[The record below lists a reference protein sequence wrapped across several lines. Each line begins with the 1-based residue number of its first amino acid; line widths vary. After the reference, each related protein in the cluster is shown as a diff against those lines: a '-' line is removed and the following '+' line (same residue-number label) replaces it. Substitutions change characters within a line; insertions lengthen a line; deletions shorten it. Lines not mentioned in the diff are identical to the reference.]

1 MAVPTAPG
9 VQLAGTWRW
18 APAGLAMLGATAAYL
33 AMTGYVWR
41 RRSGPAGPAL
51 ALVLLATLL
60 WTAAYA
66 AELGTGDLAA
76 RETWGD
82 LKYVGICLLPPA
94 WFAFAAQFSGRRHW
108 LRRRNLVLL
117 AIEPVVVLALL
128 ALPATHDLIRYLPPE
143 AAAEPAP
150 VARPGPL
157 FWAHLAYTD
166 LVLWASAGVFV
177 VALLRATRAWRRA
190 SLLLVASLIVPW
202 VLNLLYNV
210 DAGPFG
216 QLDLSPFAFLVSAVV
231 VVWGLFRFRLLDIT
245 PIARSLVFE
254 TITDGVIVLDP
265 LRRVV
270 DANPAAEGILGALLA
285 EAVGRPLATLLPAPA
300 GDLVTVGRG
309 GSSREFEQALVPIPD
324 RSGPPLGWLVV
335 LRDVTRRR
343 RTVDRLRRVD
353 RQRRELLRRL
363 VTARE
368 EERRQ
373 LAGDIQDDAVQA
385 LAAVA
390 GQLRRL
396 APGVR
401 DPGQAELLASLRA
414 TVTEGIGRLRQ
425 LVLELQPPLLE
436 ELGLAAALS
445 QHAARAGQEGG
456 FTVQVTDHLEGELPA
471 ELRTT
476 AYRIAQ
482 EALANVRSH
491 AHAERVAIRLEDAD
505 GGLLLRITDD
515 GAGFLPSVAG
525 SRPGRLGLLSMREQA
540 EMAGG
545 WCRVAS
551 APGMGTTVEVW
562 LPLPTFTPP
571 PRQEPEAGPGPE
583 RSVEPGPRSQRK
595 GEPAHDLGPAPGP
608 GSVSR

>member
-1 MAVPTAPG
+1 VAVPTAPG

-18 APAGLAMLGATAAYL
+18 APAGLAMLGATAAFL

-76 RETWGD
+76 REAWGD

-270 DANPAAEGILGALLA
+270 DANPAAEGILGARLA

-373 LAGDIQDDAVQA
+373 LAGDIQDDAIQA

-396 APGVR
+396 ASGVR
-401 DPGQAELLASLRA
+401 DPGQAEVLASLRA

-436 ELGLAAALS
+436 EL
-445 QHAARAGQEGG
+445 
-456 FTVQVTDHLEGELPA
+456 
-471 ELRTT
+471 RTT
-476 AYRIAQ
+476 AYRIGQ

-583 RSVEPGPRSQRK
+583 RSVEPGPRGQRE
-595 GEPAHDLGPAPGP
+595 GEPAHDLGAAPGP